1 MNFFKVVEKIA
12 ARLAKEKKKIFFV
25 RIMQKEKGTGT
36 SVKSTNI
43 TVIYFHFGKHKVR

>member
-1 MNFFKVVEKIA
+1 
-12 ARLAKEKKKIFFV
+12 
-25 RIMQKEKGTGT
+25 MQKEKGTGT